1 MLVYITVKNR
11 IFSANIWQHQI
22 ADGLSIPTYQIS
34 KNNVY
39 QYFDWQLF
47 VRGVYR
53 NQKRSSSISIVIKC
67 PVIQCGGRYRTFSPS
82 KAKPGCIKV
91 IKIWTTE
98 EQLFQFI
105 HWTATVCNESMYH
118 QRQVRDIYF
127 FMRQCCLQQF
137 SYPSLEDDFPL
148 EGFSLKDI
156 AKNINR
162 ALIST

>member
-1 MLVYITVKNR
+1 M
-11 IFSANIWQHQI
+11 
-22 ADGLSIPTYQIS
+22 
-34 KNNVY
+34 
-39 QYFDWQLF
+39 F

-118 QRQVRDIYF
+118 QRKSETSISSCASVAYNSFRTRVWKTIFRLRDSHSKI
-127 FMRQCCLQQF
+127 L
-137 SYPSLEDDFPL
+137 
-148 EGFSLKDI
+148 LKY
-156 AKNINR
+156 INR
-162 ALIST
+162 ALTSTFKVACHSNEG